1 MCQTLLELRTSGAK
15 ISEPQVRMT
24 MRWWRRW
31 GEGSGAPSSEPC
43 CARRAASVD
52 KGFAFDSHLIRIS
65 NRSLTPY
72 PLCGC
77 PTGMSSRMVVYP
89 RRYASRILPHERG
102 LVDAAMALSLLQAS
116 EEGCARM
123 TNLGFVVRIV
133 TRNPS
138 PPPRS
143 PLISVRIV
151 TMNPSPPPR

>member
-1 MCQTLLELRTSGAK
+1 
-15 ISEPQVRMT
+15 
-24 MRWWRRW
+24 MRWRRRW
-31 GEGSGAPSSEPC
+31 GEGSGAPSSESC
-43 CARRAASVD
+43 GACRAASVD
-52 KGFAFDSHLIRIS
+52 KGFAFDSHLTRIS

-77 PTGMSSRMVVYP
+77 PTGISSHMLALP
-89 RRYASRILPHERG
+89 RRSRNDSRILPHERE
-102 LVDAAMALSLLQAS
+102 LVDAAMALSLLQAA

-133 TRNPS
+133 TRNPP

-151 TMNPSPPPR
+151 TMNPPSPPRGSRM

>member
-1 MCQTLLELRTSGAK
+1 
-15 ISEPQVRMT
+15 MT

-52 KGFAFDSHLIRIS
+52 REEKDLHLIRIS
-65 NRSLTPY
+65 NRFASLTPY

-77 PTGMSSRMVVYP
+77 PTGMSSHMPYV
-89 RRYASRILPHERG
+89 RRSHVNDSRIQPHERG
-102 LVDAAMALSLLQAS
+102 RVDAAMALSLLQAA

-151 TMNPSPPPR
+151 TMNPPPPPRGSRM